1 VKKKILI
8 STGGSGGHVI
18 PASIL
23 LDHLNNLY
31 NVSISSDQRGIKY
44 FNKKVDNIIIIDT
57 PRLNNFF
64 SLPFN
69 IFKFIFLSF
78 KSFFLLKK
86 ENIKILISTGGYMSL
101 PICFSAKLLNIKIF
115 LLEPNMVLGRAN
127 NLCLSFSEK
136 IFCYSKEI
144 LNFPKKY
151 FYKIIVLK
159 PLVRQK
165 YYERKLIKEK
175 KDKFT
180 IIIVGGS
187 QGAKIF
193 DEVIHEAICEISANY
208 PLKVI
213 HQTSEKNL
221 QFLKNFYLRY
231 NVECEVF
238 SYDDDLY
245 RFFSEADLSITRAG
259 ASTLAELSLLNI
271 PFLAVPL
278 PKAKDNHQL
287 ENAIYYKN
295 KNCCWIIEQK
305 DFNRKSFNSF
315 LIKIL
320 NNKDLYLEKKINL
333 KNFNYQNTWT
343 NVNEKILNTINEN

>member
-1 VKKKILI
+1 
-8 STGGSGGHVI
+8 
-18 PASIL
+18 
-23 LDHLNNLY
+23 
-31 NVSISSDQRGIKY
+31 
-44 FNKKVDNIIIIDT
+44 
-57 PRLNNFF
+57 
-64 SLPFN
+64 
-69 IFKFIFLSF
+69 
-78 KSFFLLKK
+78 
-86 ENIKILISTGGYMSL
+86 MSL

-271 PFLAVPL
+271 PIFF
-278 PKAKDNHQL
+278 
-287 ENAIYYKN
+287 
-295 KNCCWIIEQK
+295 C
-305 DFNRKSFNSF
+305 
-315 LIKIL
+315 
-320 NNKDLYLEKKINL
+320 
-333 KNFNYQNTWT
+333 
-343 NVNEKILNTINEN
+343 

>member
-1 VKKKILI
+1 MKKKILI

-18 PASIL
+18 PASVL
-23 LDHLNNLY
+23 LDHLNNSYDVL
-31 NVSISSDQRGIKY
+31 ISSDQRGIKY
-44 FNKKVDNIIIIDT
+44 FDKKIKNIIIIDT

-64 SLPFN
+64 LLPFY
-69 IFKFIFLSF
+69 IVKFIFLSL

-101 PICFSAKLLNIKIF
+101 PICLSAKLLNIKIF
-115 LLEPNMVLGRAN
+115 LLEPNMILGRAN
-127 NLCLSFSEK
+127 NFCLHFSEK

-144 LNFPKKY
+144 PNFPKKY
-151 FYKIIVLK
+151 LYKIIVLK
-159 PLVRQK
+159 PLVRKK
-165 YYERKLIKEK
+165 YYEKKLIKK
-175 KDKFT
+175 KRDKFT

-193 DEVIHEAICEISANY
+193 DEVIHEVIAEISPNY

-213 HQTSEKNL
+213 HQTSEQNL
-221 QFLKNFYLRY
+221 QSLENFYFKH

-238 SYDDDLY
+238 NYNDNLY
-245 RFFSEADLSITRAG
+245 RFFSEADLSISRAG
-259 ASTLAELSLLNI
+259 ASTLAELSLLNV

-305 DFNRKSFNSF
+305 DFSKKNFNNF
-315 LIKIL
+315 LLNII

-333 KNFNYQNTWT
+333 QNFNYQNTWIS
-343 NVNEKILNTINEN
+343 VNEKILNTINEY